1 VLSDLKLQ
9 KQQYTYFI
17 GFEIWHSL
25 QENVAQYLP
34 FLNYLY
40 KATDYHFKLHFMP
53 KNINIVEELGKNKVQ
68 FALMRATSF
77 IDAQIKYD
85 TNVLVRGINLAGKAK
100 YQSFFV
106 VHLTS

>member
-1 VLSDLKLQ
+1 
-9 KQQYTYFI
+9 
-17 GFEIWHSL
+17 
-25 QENVAQYLP
+25 
-34 FLNYLY
+34 
-40 KATDYHFKLHFMP
+40 MP

-106 VHLTS
+106 VHPTS